1 MDSACPL
8 ALLWAQE
15 NRDRDKIRAS
25 WLREPRR
32 PYPQIDKGDRAMNSD
47 TRRVTRWNPVERVWE
62 TGCRGY
68 SVLSIPRLNKGT
80 AFTDS
85 ERAAL
90 GLTGLLP
97 SRVLTLDQQAE
108 RAYRQCS
115 QQPSALDKNIYL
127 PALHDRNEVLF
138 YRVLTDHLSEL
149 LPIVYTPT
157 IGEAIRYYSHQY
169 RRPRGV
175 YLSIDAPDKIE
186 TALRAPE
193 LTSDQVDLIVATD
206 AQAILGIGD
215 WGVGGIDIAAGK
227 LAVYT
232 AAGGVNPAR
241 TLPVMLDV
249 GTDRS
254 ELLEDP
260 LYLGVRHK
268 RLPQEPYDAFIDAYV
283 TAALK
288 IFPHAL
294 LHWEDFGPGNARRI
308 LDRYRGHVL
317 TFNDDMQG
325 TGAVNL
331 AAVLAGARASQTPLT
346 QHRVVIFGSGT
357 AGIGI
362 ADQLVEAMTSDG
374 LDTAAARAR
383 IWCLDRYGLLTDDMT
398 GLRNFQVPYAR
409 PATEVSN
416 WAGHG
421 TASGIGLAE
430 VAGRVHPTILIGT
443 STVHGAFTEQIVRE
457 MAAHVNQ
464 PAILPMSN
472 PTSLSEAAP
481 ADLMHW
487 TGGRALIATGS
498 PFGPVTYQGVSYQI
512 GQANNALIFP
522 GLGLGALVSQA
533 RRITDHMIT
542 AAAEA
547 VAALTDTMTPG
558 APLLPPIDDLRSTSA
573 DVALAVAQAAAQD
586 GVAGRPG
593 ITADAVTAAMW
604 QPRYAPV
611 HAI

>member
-1 MDSACPL
+1 MPL
-8 ALLWAQE
+8 
-15 NRDRDKIRAS
+15 N
-25 WLREPRR
+25 PR
-32 PYPQIDKGDRAMNSD
+32 P
-47 TRRVTRWNPVERVWE
+47 VLRWNPGEKAWE
-62 TGCRGY
+62 TTCRGY
-68 SVLSIPRLNKGT
+68 SVLSDPWLNKGT
-80 AFTDS
+80 AFPEP

-97 SRVLTLDQQAE
+97 SRVLTLDQQAQ
-108 RAYRQCS
+108 RAYKQCS
-115 QQPSALDKNIYL
+115 QQASDLDKNVYL
-127 PALHDRNEVLF
+127 TALHDRNEVLF

-157 IGEAIRYYSHQY
+157 IGEAIQQYSHQY

-175 YLSIDAPDKIE
+175 YLSIDAPDQIE
-186 TALRAPE
+186 TALRATE
-193 LTSDQVDLIVATD
+193 LSADEVDLIVATD

-249 GTDRS
+249 GTDRP

-260 LYLGVRHK
+260 LYLGIRH
-268 RLPQEPYDAFIDAYV
+268 RRPAQEPYDAFIDAYV

-308 LDRYRGHVL
+308 LDRYRAHIL

-331 AAVLAGARASQTPLT
+331 AAVLAGAHASQIPLT
-346 QHRVVIFGSGT
+346 EHRVVIFGSGT

-362 ADQLVEAMTSDG
+362 ADQLRAAMTGDG
-374 LDTAAARAR
+374 LDPAAARAR
-383 IWCLDRYGLLTDDMT
+383 LWCLDRYGLLTDDMT
-398 GLRNFQVPYAR
+398 GLRDFQVPYAR
-409 PATEVSN
+409 PAAEVGE
-416 WAGHG
+416 WAGYG
-421 TASGIGLAE
+421 TGSGIGLAE
-430 VAGRVHPTILIGT
+430 VVGRVHPTILIGT
-443 STVHGAFTEQIVRE
+443 STQHGAFTEPLVRE
-457 MAAHVNQ
+457 MAAHVDR
-464 PAILPMSN
+464 PVILPMSN
-472 PTSLSEAAP
+472 PTTLSEAIP
-481 ADLMHW
+481 ADLLAW

-498 PFGPVTYQGVSYQI
+498 PFGPVTYQGVTHQI

-522 GLGLGALVSQA
+522 GLGLGALLSRA

-542 AAAEA
+542 VAARA
-547 VAALTDTMTPG
+547 VAGLTDTSTPG
-558 APLLPPIDDLRSTSA
+558 ASLLPPIDDLRATSA
-573 DVALAVAQAAAQD
+573 RVALAVAQAAAQD
-586 GVAGRPG
+586 GVAEQPG
-593 ITADAVTAAMW
+593 ITAGAVDAAMW
-604 QPRYAPV
+604 KPRYAPV
-611 HAI
+611 RAV

>member
-1 MDSACPL
+1 MS
-8 ALLWAQE
+8 
-15 NRDRDKIRAS
+15 R
-25 WLREPRR
+25 LREIRR
-32 PYPQIDKGDRAMNSD
+32 LWSDSRKGDQAMRSD
-47 TRRVTRWNPVERVWE
+47 TRPVIRWNRAERVWE

-127 PALHDRNEVLF
+127 TALHDRNEVLF

-157 IGEAIRYYSHQY
+157 IGEAIRHYSHQY

-175 YLSIDAPDKIE
+175 YLSVDAPGQIE
-186 TALRAPE
+186 TALRASGLPA
-193 LTSDQVDLIVATD
+193 DQVDLIVATD

-215 WGVGGIDIAAGK
+215 WGVGGIDIAVGK

-232 AAGGVNPAR
+232 AAAGIDPAR
-241 TLPVMLDV
+241 TLPVVLDV
-249 GTDRS
+249 GTDRT

-260 LYLGVRHK
+260 LYLGVPHQR
-268 RLPQEPYDAFIDAYV
+268 PAQEAYDAFIDAYV
-283 TAALK
+283 TAALTV
-288 IFPHAL
+288 FPGAL

-308 LDRYRGHVL
+308 LNRYRDHIL
-317 TFNDDMQG
+317 TFNDDVQG

-331 AAVLAGARASQTPLT
+331 AAVLAGARASHTALT

-362 ADQLVEAMTSDG
+362 ADQLHEAMTSQG
-374 LDTAAARAR
+374 LDTATARAR
-383 IWCLDRYGLLTDDMT
+383 FWCLDRQGLLTDDMT
-398 GLRNFQVPYAR
+398 GLRDFQVPYAR
-409 PATEVSN
+409 PAAEVAD
-416 WAGHG
+416 WPGHG

-430 VAGRVHPTILIGT
+430 VVGRVHPTILIGT

-457 MAAHVNQ
+457 MAAHVDQ
-464 PAILPMSN
+464 PVILPMSN
-472 PTSLSEAAP
+472 PTSLSEAIP
-481 ADLMHW
+481 ADLVGW

-498 PFGPVTYQGVSYQI
+498 PFDPVTYQGVTYQI

-522 GLGLGALVSQA
+522 GLGLGALLSRA

-542 AAAEA
+542 AAAQA
-547 VAALTDTMTPG
+547 VAGLTNTTTQG
-558 APLLPPIDDLRSTSA
+558 APLLPLIDDLRTTSA
-573 DVALAVAQAAAQD
+573 QVALAVAQAAVQD
-586 GVAGRPG
+586 GVAGLPG

-611 HAI
+611 HAV

>member
-1 MDSACPL
+1 MPL
-8 ALLWAQE
+8 
-15 NRDRDKIRAS
+15 N
-25 WLREPRR
+25 PR
-32 PYPQIDKGDRAMNSD
+32 P
-47 TRRVTRWNPVERVWE
+47 VVRWNPGEKAWE
-62 TGCRGY
+62 TTCRGY
-68 SVLSIPRLNKGT
+68 NVLSDPWLNKGT
-80 AFTDS
+80 AFPEP

-97 SRVLTLDQQAE
+97 SRILTLDQQAE
-108 RAYRQCS
+108 RAYKQCS
-115 QQPSALDKNIYL
+115 QQASDLDKNVYL
-127 PALHDRNEVLF
+127 TALHDRNEVLF

-157 IGEAIRYYSHQY
+157 IGEAIQQYSHQY

-175 YLSIDAPDKIE
+175 YLSIDTPDQIE
-186 TALRAPE
+186 TALRATE
-193 LTSDQVDLIVATD
+193 LSADEVDLIVATD

-249 GTDRS
+249 GTDRP

-268 RLPQEPYDAFIDAYV
+268 RPAREPYDAFVDAYV
-283 TAALK
+283 TTALK

-308 LDRYRGHVL
+308 LDRYRAHIL

-346 QHRVVIFGSGT
+346 EHRVVIFGSGT

-362 ADQLVEAMTSDG
+362 ADQLREAMTGEG
-374 LDTAAARAR
+374 LDPAAARAR
-383 IWCLDRYGLLTDDMT
+383 LWCLDRYGLLTDDMT
-398 GLRNFQVPYAR
+398 GLRDFQVPYAR
-409 PATEVSN
+409 PAAEVRD
-416 WAGHG
+416 WPGHG
-421 TASGIGLAE
+421 TPSGIGLAE
-430 VAGRVHPTILIGT
+430 VVGRVHPTILIGT
-443 STVHGAFTEQIVRE
+443 STQRGAFTEPIVRE
-457 MAAHVNQ
+457 MAAHVDR
-464 PAILPMSN
+464 PVILPMSN
-472 PTSLSEAAP
+472 PTTLSEATP
-481 ADLMHW
+481 PDLLTW

-498 PFGPVTYQGVSYQI
+498 PFGPCTYQGVTYQI

-522 GLGLGALVSQA
+522 GLGLGALLSRA

-542 AAAEA
+542 AAARA
-547 VAALTDTMTPG
+547 VAGLTDTSTPG
-558 APLLPPIDDLRSTSA
+558 ASLLPPIDDLRATSA
-573 DVALAVAQAAAQD
+573 RVALAVAQAAADD
-586 GVAGRPG
+586 GVAEQPG
-593 ITADAVTAAMW
+593 ITAGAVDAAMW
-604 QPRYAPV
+604 KPQYAPV
-611 HAI
+611 RAV

>member
-1 MDSACPL
+1 MPSH
-8 ALLWAQE
+8 
-15 NRDRDKIRAS
+15 
-25 WLREPRR
+25 PRSV
-32 PYPQIDKGDRAMNSD
+32 I
-47 TRRVTRWNPVERVWE
+47 RWNPGEKAWE
-62 TGCRGY
+62 TTSRGY
-68 SVLSIPRLNKGT
+68 SVLSDPWLNKGT
-80 AFTDS
+80 AFTES
-85 ERAAL
+85 ERDAL

-97 SRVLTLDQQAE
+97 SRVLTLDQQAQ

-115 QQPSALDKNIYL
+115 RQASDLDKNIYL
-127 PALHDRNEVLF
+127 TALHDRNEVLF

-157 IGEAIRYYSHQY
+157 IGEAIQQYSHQY

-175 YLSIDAPDKIE
+175 YLSIDAPDQIE
-186 TALRAPE
+186 TALRATE
-193 LTSDQVDLIVATD
+193 LSADEVDLIVATD

-249 GTDRS
+249 GTDRP

-260 LYLGVRHK
+260 LYLGIRH
-268 RLPQEPYDAFIDAYV
+268 RRPAQEPYDAFIDAYV

-308 LDRYRGHVL
+308 LDRYRAHIL

-331 AAVLAGARASQTPLT
+331 AAVLAGAHASQIPLT
-346 QHRVVIFGSGT
+346 EHRVVIFGSGT

-362 ADQLVEAMTSDG
+362 ADQLRAAMTGDG
-374 LDTAAARAR
+374 LDPAAARAR
-383 IWCLDRYGLLTDDMT
+383 LWCLDRYGLLTDDMT
-398 GLRNFQVPYAR
+398 GLRDFQVPYAR
-409 PATEVSN
+409 PAAEVGE
-416 WAGHG
+416 WAGYG
-421 TASGIGLAE
+421 TGSGIGLAE
-430 VAGRVHPTILIGT
+430 VVGRVHPTILIGT
-443 STVHGAFTEQIVRE
+443 STQHGAFTEPLVRE
-457 MAAHVNQ
+457 MAAHVDR
-464 PAILPMSN
+464 PVILPMSN
-472 PTSLSEAAP
+472 PTTLSEAIP
-481 ADLMHW
+481 ADLLAW

-498 PFGPVTYQGVSYQI
+498 PFAPVTYQDVTYQI

-522 GLGLGALVSQA
+522 GLGLGALLSRA

-542 AAAEA
+542 VAARA
-547 VAALTDTMTPG
+547 VAGLTDTSTPG
-558 APLLPPIDDLRSTSA
+558 ASLLPPIDDLRATSA
-573 DVALAVAQAAAQD
+573 RVALAVAQAAAQD
-586 GVAGRPG
+586 GVAEQPG
-593 ITADAVTAAMW
+593 ITAGAVDAAMW
-604 QPRYAPV
+604 KPRYAPV
-611 HAI
+611 RAV

>member
-1 MDSACPL
+1 MPA
-8 ALLWAQE
+8 E
-15 NRDRDKIRAS
+15 T
-25 WLREPRR
+25 R
-32 PYPQIDKGDRAMNSD
+32 PVI
-47 TRRVTRWNPVERVWE
+47 RWNPAEQAWE
-62 TGCRGY
+62 TSCRGY
-68 SVLSIPRLNKGT
+68 SVLTDPWLNKGT
-80 AFTDS
+80 AFTEA

-97 SRVLTLDQQAE
+97 SRVLTIDQQAQ

-115 QQPSALDKNIYL
+115 QQASDLDKNVYL
-127 PALHDRNEVLF
+127 TALHDRNEVLF

-157 IGEAIRYYSHQY
+157 IGEAIQSYSHQY

-175 YLSIDAPDKIE
+175 YLSIDAPDQIE
-186 TALRAPE
+186 TALSATG
-193 LTSDQVDLIVATD
+193 LSADDIDLIVATD

-249 GTDRS
+249 GTDRP

-268 RLPQEPYDAFIDAYV
+268 RPQQEPYDAFIDAYV
-283 TAALK
+283 STALK

-308 LDRYRGHVL
+308 LNRYRGHIL

-398 GLRNFQVPYAR
+398 GMRDFQVPYAR
-409 PATEVSN
+409 PAAEVRD
-416 WAGHG
+416 WRGRG
-421 TASGIGLAE
+421 TASGIGLGE
-430 VAGRVHPTILIGT
+430 VVSRVHPTILIGT
-443 STVHGAFTEQIVRE
+443 STQHGAFTEEIVRE
-457 MAAHVNQ
+457 MAAHVDR
-464 PAILPMSN
+464 PVILPMSN
-472 PTSLSEAAP
+472 PTTLSEAIP
-481 ADLMHW
+481 ADLLAW

-498 PFGPVTYQGVSYQI
+498 PFSPVTYQGVTYQI

-522 GLGLGALVSQA
+522 GLGLGALLA
-533 RRITDHMIT
+533 RAKRVTDHMIT
-542 AAAEA
+542 AAAQA
-547 VAALTDTMTPG
+547 VAGLTDATAPG
-558 APLLPPIDDLRSTSA
+558 TPLLPPIDELRTTSA
-573 DVALAVAQAAAQD
+573 QVAFEVARAAAQD
-586 GVAGRPG
+586 GVAGQTG
-593 ITADAVTAAMW
+593 ITAGAVRAAMW
-604 QPRYAPV
+604 QPRYALV
-611 HAI
+611 RAVSS

>member
-1 MDSACPL
+1 MPL
-8 ALLWAQE
+8 
-15 NRDRDKIRAS
+15 N
-25 WLREPRR
+25 PR
-32 PYPQIDKGDRAMNSD
+32 P
-47 TRRVTRWNPVERVWE
+47 VLRWNPGEKAWE
-62 TGCRGY
+62 TTCRGY
-68 SVLSIPRLNKGT
+68 SVLSDPWLNKGT
-80 AFTDS
+80 AFPEP

-97 SRVLTLDQQAE
+97 SRVLTLDQQAQ
-108 RAYRQCS
+108 RAYKQCS
-115 QQPSALDKNIYL
+115 QQASDLDKNVYL
-127 PALHDRNEVLF
+127 TALHDRNEVLF

-157 IGEAIRYYSHQY
+157 IGEAIQQYSHQY

-175 YLSIDAPDKIE
+175 YLSIDAPDQIE
-186 TALRAPE
+186 TALRATE
-193 LTSDQVDLIVATD
+193 LSADEVDLIVATD

-249 GTDRS
+249 GTDRP

-260 LYLGVRHK
+260 LYLGIRH
-268 RLPQEPYDAFIDAYV
+268 RRPAQEPYDAFIDAYV

-308 LDRYRGHVL
+308 LDRYRAHIL

-331 AAVLAGARASQTPLT
+331 AAVLAGAHASQIPLT
-346 QHRVVIFGSGT
+346 EHRVVIFGSGT

-362 ADQLVEAMTSDG
+362 ADQLRAAMTGDG
-374 LDTAAARAR
+374 LDPAAARAR
-383 IWCLDRYGLLTDDMT
+383 LWCLDRYGLLTDDMT
-398 GLRNFQVPYAR
+398 GLRDFQVPYAR
-409 PATEVSN
+409 PAAEVGE
-416 WAGHG
+416 WAGYG
-421 TASGIGLAE
+421 TGSGIGLAE
-430 VAGRVHPTILIGT
+430 VVGRVHPTILIGT
-443 STVHGAFTEQIVRE
+443 STQHGAFTEPLVRE
-457 MAAHVNQ
+457 MAAHVDR
-464 PAILPMSN
+464 PVILPMSN
-472 PTSLSEAAP
+472 PTTLSEAIP
-481 ADLMHW
+481 ADLLAW

-498 PFGPVTYQGVSYQI
+498 PFGPVTYQGVTYQI

-522 GLGLGALVSQA
+522 GLGLGALLSRA

-542 AAAEA
+542 VAARA
-547 VAALTDTMTPG
+547 VAGLTDTSTPG
-558 APLLPPIDDLRSTSA
+558 ASLLPPIDDLRATSA
-573 DVALAVAQAAAQD
+573 RVALAVAQAAAQD
-586 GVAGRPG
+586 GVAEQPG
-593 ITADAVTAAMW
+593 ITVGAVDAAMW
-604 QPRYAPV
+604 KPRYAPV
-611 HAI
+611 RAV

>member
-1 MDSACPL
+1 
-8 ALLWAQE
+8 
-15 NRDRDKIRAS
+15 
-25 WLREPRR
+25 
-32 PYPQIDKGDRAMNSD
+32 
-47 TRRVTRWNPVERVWE
+47 
-62 TGCRGY
+62 
-68 SVLSIPRLNKGT
+68 VL
-80 AFTDS
+80 
-85 ERAAL
+85 
-90 GLTGLLP
+90 
-97 SRVLTLDQQAE
+97 
-108 RAYRQCS
+108 Y
-115 QQPSALDKNIYL
+115 
-127 PALHDRNEVLF
+127 

-157 IGEAIRYYSHQY
+157 IGEAIQRYSHQY

-175 YLSIDAPDKIE
+175 YLSIDAPGQIE
-186 TALRAPE
+186 TALRNSGLSAGA
-193 LTSDQVDLIVATD
+193 VDLIVATD

-215 WGVGGIDIAAGK
+215 WGVGGIDIAVGK

-232 AAGGVNPAR
+232 AAAGIDPAR

-249 GTDRS
+249 GTDRG
-254 ELLEDP
+254 ELLADP

-268 RLPQEPYDAFIDAYV
+268 RPAQEPYDAFVGAYV
-283 TAALK
+283 TAAVK
-288 IFPHAL
+288 VFPGAL

-308 LDRYRGHVL
+308 LNHYRDHIL

-362 ADQLVEAMTSDG
+362 ADQLHDAMSSNG
-374 LDTAAARAR
+374 LDTTAARAR
-383 IWCLDRYGLLTDDMT
+383 FWCLDRQGLLTDDMT
-398 GLRNFQVPYAR
+398 GLRDFQVPYAR
-409 PATEVSN
+409 PATEVGD
-416 WAGHG
+416 WPGHR

-430 VAGRVHPTILIGT
+430 VVARAHPTILIGT
-443 STVHGAFTEQIVRE
+443 STVRGAFTEQIVRE
-457 MAAHVNQ
+457 MAAHVDQ
-464 PAILPMSN
+464 PVILPMSN

-481 ADLMHW
+481 ADLMEW

-498 PFGPVTYQGVSYQI
+498 PFGPVTYQGVTYQI

-522 GLGLGALVSQA
+522 GLGLGALLSRA
-533 RRITDHMIT
+533 RRVTDHMIT
-542 AAAEA
+542 TAAQA
-547 VAALTDTMTPG
+547 VAGLTDTTTPG
-558 APLLPPIDDLRSTSA
+558 AALLPSIDDLRTTSA
-573 DVALAVAQAAAQD
+573 QVAVAVARAAAAD
-586 GVAGRPG
+586 GVAGLTG

>member
-1 MDSACPL
+1 MPSH
-8 ALLWAQE
+8 
-15 NRDRDKIRAS
+15 
-25 WLREPRR
+25 PR
-32 PYPQIDKGDRAMNSD
+32 PVI
-47 TRRVTRWNPVERVWE
+47 RWNPGEKAWE
-62 TGCRGY
+62 TTCRGY
-68 SVLSIPRLNKGT
+68 SVLSDPWLNKGT
-80 AFTDS
+80 AFTES

-97 SRVLTLDQQAE
+97 SRVLTLDQQAQ

-115 QQPSALDKNIYL
+115 QQASDLDKNVYL
-127 PALHDRNEVLF
+127 TALHDRNEVLF
-138 YRVLTDHLSEL
+138 YRVLIDHLSEL

-157 IGEAIRYYSHQY
+157 IGEAIQQYSHQY

-175 YLSIDAPDKIE
+175 YLSIDAPDQIE

-193 LTSDQVDLIVATD
+193 LSADEVNLIVATD

-241 TLPVMLDV
+241 TLPVVLDV
-249 GTDRS
+249 GTDRP

-268 RLPQEPYDAFIDAYV
+268 RPAQEPYDAFIDAYV
-283 TAALK
+283 TTALK

-346 QHRVVIFGSGT
+346 EHRIVIFGSGT

-362 ADQLVEAMTSDG
+362 ADQLHDAMTSDG
-374 LDTAAARAR
+374 LDSAAARAR
-383 IWCLDRYGLLTDDMT
+383 FWCLDRYGLLTDDMA
-398 GLRNFQVPYAR
+398 GMRDFQVPYAR
-409 PATEVSN
+409 SAAEVHD
-416 WAGHG
+416 WPGHG
-421 TASGIGLAE
+421 TPSGIGLAE
-430 VAGRVHPTILIGT
+430 VVGRVHPTILIGT
-443 STVHGAFTEQIVRE
+443 STQHGAFTERIVRE
-457 MAAHVNQ
+457 MAAHVDR
-464 PAILPMSN
+464 PVILPMSN
-472 PTSLSEAAP
+472 PTTLSEATP
-481 ADLMHW
+481 ADLLAW

-498 PFGPVTYQGVSYQI
+498 PFRPVTYRGVTYQI

-522 GLGLGALVSQA
+522 GLGLGALLSRA

-542 AAAEA
+542 VAAQA
-547 VAALTDTMTPG
+547 VAELTDTTTPG
-558 APLLPPIDDLRSTSA
+558 SSLLPPIDDLRATSA
-573 DVALAVAQAAAQD
+573 RVALAVALAAVHD
-586 GVAGRPG
+586 GVADRPG
-593 ITADAVTAAMW
+593 ITADAVDAAMW
-604 QPRYAPV
+604 KPQYAPV
-611 HAI
+611 HAV

>member
-1 MDSACPL
+1 ML
-8 ALLWAQE
+8 
-15 NRDRDKIRAS
+15 
-25 WLREPRR
+25 
-32 PYPQIDKGDRAMNSD
+32 SD
-47 TRRVTRWNPVERVWE
+47 PW
-62 TGCRGY
+62 
-68 SVLSIPRLNKGT
+68 LNKGT
-80 AFTDS
+80 AFTES

-97 SRVLTLDQQAE
+97 SRVLTLDRQAQ
-108 RAYRQCS
+108 RAYQQCS
-115 QQPSALDKNIYL
+115 QQASALDKNVYL
-127 PALHDRNEVLF
+127 TALHDRNEVLF

-149 LPIVYTPT
+149 LPSSTP
-157 IGEAIRYYSHQY
+157 
-169 RRPRGV
+169 RRSAR
-175 YLSIDAPDKIE
+175 LSSATATSTAAHAASTSTSMRPTRSRPPCAPPKLSADE
-186 TALRAPE
+186 
-193 LTSDQVDLIVATD
+193 VDLIVATD

-241 TLPVMLDV
+241 TLPVVLDV
-249 GTDRS
+249 GTDRP

-260 LYLGVRHK
+260 LYLGVRHQ
-268 RLPQEPYDAFIDAYV
+268 RPAQEPYDAFIDAYV
-283 TAALK
+283 TTALK

-308 LDRYRGHVL
+308 LDRYRDHIL

-346 QHRVVIFGSGT
+346 EHRIVIFGSGT

-362 ADQLVEAMTSDG
+362 ADQLHDAMTGDG

-398 GLRNFQVPYAR
+398 GMRDFQVPYAR
-409 PATEVSN
+409 PAADVRD
-416 WAGHG
+416 WPGHG

-430 VAGRVHPTILIGT
+430 VVGRVHPTILIGT
-443 STVHGAFTEQIVRE
+443 STQHGAFTEQIVRE
-457 MAAHVNQ
+457 MAAHVDR
-464 PAILPMSN
+464 PVILPMSN
-472 PTSLSEAAP
+472 PTTLSEATP
-481 ADLMHW
+481 ADLLAW

-498 PFGPVTYQGVSYQI
+498 PFGPVTHQGVTYQI

-522 GLGLGALVSQA
+522 GLGLGALLSRAQ
-533 RRITDHMIT
+533 RITDHMIT
-542 AAAEA
+542 AAAQA
-547 VAALTDTMTPG
+547 VAELTDTTRPG
-558 APLLPPIDDLRSTSA
+558 ASLLPPIDDLRATSA
-573 DVALAVAQAAAQD
+573 RVALAVARAAAHD
-586 GVAGRPG
+586 GVAEQAG
-593 ITADAVTAAMW
+593 IAADAVHAAMW

-611 HAI
+611 RAVEG

>member
-1 MDSACPL
+1 MPP
-8 ALLWAQE
+8 Q
-15 NRDRDKIRAS
+15 
-25 WLREPRR
+25 PR
-32 PYPQIDKGDRAMNSD
+32 P
-47 TRRVTRWNPVERVWE
+47 VVRWNPGEKAWE
-62 TGCRGY
+62 TTCRGY
-68 SVLSIPRLNKGT
+68 SVLSDPWLNKGT
-80 AFTDS
+80 AFPES

-97 SRVLTLDQQAE
+97 SRILTLDQQAQ
-108 RAYRQCS
+108 RAYKQCS
-115 QQPSALDKNIYL
+115 QQASDLDKNVYL
-127 PALHDRNEVLF
+127 TALHDRNEVLF

-157 IGEAIRYYSHQY
+157 IGEAIQQYSHQY

-175 YLSIDAPDKIE
+175 YLSIDAPDQIE

-193 LTSDQVDLIVATD
+193 LSADEVDLIVATD

-249 GTDRS
+249 GTDRP

-260 LYLGVRHK
+260 LYLGIRH
-268 RLPQEPYDAFIDAYV
+268 RRPAQEPYDAFIDAYV

-308 LDRYRGHVL
+308 LDRYRAHIL

-331 AAVLAGARASQTPLT
+331 AAVLAGAHASQIPLT
-346 QHRVVIFGSGT
+346 EHRVVIFGSGT

-362 ADQLVEAMTSDG
+362 ADQLRAAMTGDG
-374 LDTAAARAR
+374 LDPAAARAR
-383 IWCLDRYGLLTDDMT
+383 LWCLDRSGLLTDDMT
-398 GLRNFQVPYAR
+398 GLRDFQVPYAR
-409 PATEVSN
+409 PAAEVLE
-416 WAGHG
+416 WAGYG
-421 TASGIGLAE
+421 TGSGIGLAE
-430 VAGRVHPTILIGT
+430 VVGRVHPTILIGT
-443 STVHGAFTEQIVRE
+443 STQHGAFTEPLVRE
-457 MAAHVNQ
+457 MAAHVDR
-464 PAILPMSN
+464 PVILPMSN
-472 PTSLSEAAP
+472 PTTLSEAIP
-481 ADLMHW
+481 ADLLAW

-498 PFGPVTYQGVSYQI
+498 PFGPVTYQGVTHQI

-522 GLGLGALVSQA
+522 GLGLGALLSRA

-542 AAAEA
+542 VAARA
-547 VAALTDTMTPG
+547 VAGLTDTSTPG
-558 APLLPPIDDLRSTSA
+558 ASLLPPIDDLRATSA
-573 DVALAVAQAAAQD
+573 RVALAVAQAAAQD
-586 GVAGRPG
+586 GVAEQPG
-593 ITADAVTAAMW
+593 ITAGAVDAAMW
-604 QPRYAPV
+604 KPRYAPV
-611 HAI
+611 RAV

>member
-1 MDSACPL
+1 V
-8 ALLWAQE
+8 
-15 NRDRDKIRAS
+15 I
-25 WLREPRR
+25 
-32 PYPQIDKGDRAMNSD
+32 
-47 TRRVTRWNPVERVWE
+47 RWNAGEKAWE
-62 TGCRGY
+62 TTCRGY
-68 SVLSIPRLNKGT
+68 GVLSDPWLNKGT
-80 AFTDS
+80 AFTES

-97 SRVLTLDQQAE
+97 SRVLTLDQQAQ

-115 QQPSALDKNIYL
+115 QQASDLDKNVYL
-127 PALHDRNEVLF
+127 TALHDRNEVLF

-157 IGEAIRYYSHQY
+157 IGEAIQQYSHQY

-175 YLSIDAPDKIE
+175 YLSIDAPDQIE

-193 LTSDQVDLIVATD
+193 LSADEVDLIVATD

-241 TLPVMLDV
+241 TLPVVLDV
-249 GTDRS
+249 GTDRP

-268 RLPQEPYDAFIDAYV
+268 RPAQEPYDAFVDAYV
-283 TAALK
+283 TTALK

-294 LHWEDFGPGNARRI
+294 LHWEDFGPGNAGRI
-308 LDRYRGHVL
+308 LDRYRGRIL

-346 QHRVVIFGSGT
+346 GHRIVIFGSGT

-362 ADQLVEAMTSDG
+362 ADQLHDAMTSDG
-374 LDTAAARAR
+374 LDSAAARAR
-383 IWCLDRYGLLTDDMT
+383 FWCLDRYGLLTDDMT
-398 GLRNFQVPYAR
+398 GMRDFQIPYAR
-409 PATEVSN
+409 SAAEVHD
-416 WAGHG
+416 WPGHG
-421 TASGIGLAE
+421 TPSGIGLAE
-430 VAGRVHPTILIGT
+430 VVGRVHPTILIGT
-443 STVHGAFTEQIVRE
+443 STQHGAFTERIVRE
-457 MAAHVNQ
+457 MAAHVDR
-464 PAILPMSN
+464 PVILPMSN
-472 PTSLSEAAP
+472 PTTLSEATP
-481 ADLMHW
+481 ADLLAW

-498 PFGPVTYQGVSYQI
+498 PFGPVTYQGVTYQI

-522 GLGLGALVSQA
+522 GLGLGALLSRA

-542 AAAEA
+542 AAAQA
-547 VAALTDTMTPG
+547 VAELTDTTAPG
-558 APLLPPIDDLRSTSA
+558 ASLLPPIDDLRATSA
-573 DVALAVAQAAAQD
+573 RVALAVALAAAHD
-586 GVAGRPG
+586 GVADRPG
-593 ITADAVTAAMW
+593 ITADAVDAAMW
-604 QPRYAPV
+604 KPQYAPV
-611 HAI
+611 HAV

>member
-1 MDSACPL
+1 MPSH
-8 ALLWAQE
+8 
-15 NRDRDKIRAS
+15 
-25 WLREPRR
+25 PR
-32 PYPQIDKGDRAMNSD
+32 P
-47 TRRVTRWNPVERVWE
+47 VVRWNPGEKAWE
-62 TGCRGY
+62 TTCRGY
-68 SVLSIPRLNKGT
+68 SVLSDPWLNKGT
-80 AFTDS
+80 AFPES

-97 SRVLTLDQQAE
+97 SRVLTLDQQAQ
-108 RAYRQCS
+108 RAYKQCS
-115 QQPSALDKNIYL
+115 QQASDLDKNVYL
-127 PALHDRNEVLF
+127 TALHDRNEVLF

-157 IGEAIRYYSHQY
+157 IGEAIQQYSHQY

-175 YLSIDAPDKIE
+175 YLSIDAPDEIE
-186 TALRAPE
+186 TALRATGLSADE
-193 LTSDQVDLIVATD
+193 VDLIVATD

-241 TLPVMLDV
+241 ALPVMLDV
-249 GTDRS
+249 GTDRP

-268 RLPQEPYDAFIDAYV
+268 RPAQEPYDAFIEAYV
-283 TAALK
+283 TTALK

-308 LDRYRGHVL
+308 LDRYRGHIL

-346 QHRVVIFGSGT
+346 QHHIVIFGSGT

-362 ADQLVEAMTSDG
+362 ADQLHDAMTSDG
-374 LDTAAARAR
+374 LDSAVARAR
-383 IWCLDRYGLLTDDMT
+383 IWCLDRDGLLTDEMT
-398 GLRNFQVPYAR
+398 GLRDFQVPYAR
-409 PATEVSN
+409 PAAEVREWPGYGTE
-416 WAGHG
+416 
-421 TASGIGLAE
+421 SGIGLAE
-430 VAGRVHPTILIGT
+430 VVGRVHPTILIGT
-443 STVHGAFTEQIVRE
+443 STQHGAFTEQIVRE
-457 MAAHVNQ
+457 MAAHVDR
-464 PAILPMSN
+464 PVILPMSN
-472 PTSLSEAAP
+472 PTTLSEATP
-481 ADLMHW
+481 PDLLAW

-498 PFGPVTYQGVSYQI
+498 PFGPVTYQGVTYQI

-522 GLGLGALVSQA
+522 GLGLGALLSRA

-542 AAAEA
+542 VAAQA
-547 VAALTDTMTPG
+547 VAGLTDAATPG
-558 APLLPPIDDLRSTSA
+558 APLLPPIDDLRATSA
-573 DVALAVAQAAAQD
+573 RVARAVAEAAAHD
-586 GVAGRPG
+586 GVAGQPG
-593 ITADAVTAAMW
+593 VTADGVDAAMW
-604 QPRYAPV
+604 KPQYAPV
-611 HAI
+611 RAL